1 MYILFYSIVHASPK
15 ATVSWYKNGRLVQPS
30 ERILIEKISRKH
42 LFTIKNLDEIQD
54 AGTYTC
60 HAKNDLGE
68 FKENFHLQGRLFS
81 KIMAKKIFFCS
92 FITLQYLLNY

>member
-1 MYILFYSIVHASPK
+1 MLFYFPPFSIVHASPK

-81 KIMAKKIFFCS
+81 KIMAKKFF
-92 FITLQYLLNY
+92 L